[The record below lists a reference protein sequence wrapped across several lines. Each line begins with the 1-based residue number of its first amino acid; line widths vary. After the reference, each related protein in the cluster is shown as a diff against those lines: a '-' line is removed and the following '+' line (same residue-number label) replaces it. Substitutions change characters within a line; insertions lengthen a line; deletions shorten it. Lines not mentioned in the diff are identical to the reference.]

1 MKSPSDLAKR
11 LSRQWQKGDL
21 RESRLLGDEGSWPIV
36 LPITRPSAQA
46 IQNQT
51 QEVKAHLDRWRAV
64 KNGEVKWQ
72 EINYRATS
80 HSIEVPTQWMLNSA
94 AEWTAAAADSTIL
107 DEYQKLA
114 QLLIETDPLFHPLL
128 IRRRPLWRNLPVSE
142 IVQATQLALALQPAC
157 AQGRPLRA
165 LSLAGID
172 TKFFERN
179 ERLIV
184 ALLDTLHD
192 GEATRLGLEEFLGA
206 YIERDHWLLVLD
218 LDGKLLP
225 FTRQRVSSIELAKDS
240 LPGSHLLIIENET
253 CQHQLPTLPN
263 TIAVLGSGFDLNWT
277 QSAWLFQKKIAYWG
291 DLDTWGLEL
300 LARARQNQPQLTALL
315 MDQKTFQTHNK
326 KAVSEPTPAG
336 PIPNSHLM
344 EAERDLYQTL
354 LANEE
359 GRLEQ
364 EFIPQQEVHKALQAW
379 RMGSSFPSAQ

>member
-1 MKSPSDLAKR
+1 MKPPSELAKR
-11 LSRQWQKGDL
+11 LARQWQKGDL
-21 RESRLLGDEGSWPIV
+21 REARLLGEEGAWPIV
-36 LPITRPSAQA
+36 LPISRPSAQA

-64 KNGEVKWQ
+64 KSGEVKWQ
-72 EINYRATS
+72 KINYRATS
-80 HSIEVPTQWMLNSA
+80 NSIEVPTHWILNSA

-114 QLLIETDPLFHPLL
+114 QLLTETDPLFHPLL
-128 IRRRPLWRNLPVSE
+128 IRRRPLWKSLPVSE
-142 IVQATQLALALQPAC
+142 IVQTTQLALALKPGC
-157 AQGRPLRA
+157 AEGRPLRA
-165 LSLAGID
+165 LSLTGID

-206 YIERDHWLLVLD
+206 YNERDHWLLVLD

-225 FTRQRVSSIELAKDS
+225 FSRQRVSSVELAKDP

-253 CQHQLPTLPN
+253 CQHQLPALPN
-263 TIAVLGSGFDLNWT
+263 AIAVLGSGFDLNWT
-277 QSAWLFQKKIAYWG
+277 QAAWLSQKKIAYWG

-315 MDQKTFQTHNK
+315 MDEKTFHTHNK
-326 KAVSEPTPAG
+326 KAVSEPTSAG
-336 PIPNSHLM
+336 PTPNSQLL
-344 EAERDLYQTL
+344 EAEQDLYQTL
-354 LANEE
+354 LTSGK

-364 EFIPQQEVHKALQAW
+364 EFIPQQEVHEALQTW
-379 RMGSSFPSAQ
+379 RMGSLLRDSL